1 MAKEKFNFIQP
12 FKDIPKTI
20 KGFPKNLVHIWKDPV
35 QNSEEIAERRKEIF
49 AYIYLFAGLFLLN
62 AILAAVITPAQD
74 VLTVVSIIP
83 GLGVAAG
90 VFLLTVL
97 KKAEEKFADLECSSC
112 KTRIKYDPNVQI
124 ETVSKQFIVSKEKQ
138 PMSTQNNNAMYVKI
152 TGKEFTKA
160 RITCKCQACGAEKT
174 FEHDF
179 VTAECEK
186 FQNNI
191 HPLKADDYLMQYEA
205 DVRAEGAEGFEG
217 KTGTT
222 ARGVKISYSR
232 KLESLVF
239 GYFGNEIQMR

>member
-12 FKDIPKTI
+12 FKDIPKTL

-35 QNSEEIAERRKEIF
+35 QNSEEIVQRKKEIF
-49 AYIYLFAGLFLLN
+49 AYLYLFAGLFLLI
-62 AILAAVITPAQD
+62 AILSAVIQPAQD
-74 VLTVVSIIP
+74 VLVIIAIIP

-97 KKAEEKFADLECSSC
+97 KKAQQKFADLECTNC
-112 KTRIKYDPNVQI
+112 KTRIKYDSNVQI
-124 ETVSKQFIVSKEKQ
+124 TAVNKQFVVSKEKQ
-138 PMSTQNNNAMYVKI
+138 PMSSQNTNAMYVKI

-160 RITCKCQACGAEKT
+160 RITCKCQACGTEKT

-186 FQNNI
+186 FENKI
-191 HPLKADDYLMQYEA
+191 HPINADQYLMQYEA

-217 KTGTT
+217 KSGTT
-222 ARGVKISYSR
+222 ARGVKINYSR
-232 KLESLVF
+232 KLHSLVV